1 MGNMDAAAGA
11 ALQNLW
17 PLAIESEFL
26 ADISGLFPM
35 SWITFPAHALHT
47 GMANHLFI
55 IIDHMELL
63 TWLGI
68 AACLSQSAMFS
79 GSNLAFFS
87 LGRMRLEAEVEKGSE
102 SARRVLNLRNDS
114 NLLLCTILWGN
125 VSVNVLLALLSESIL
140 AGVGGF
146 VFSTVG
152 ITFFGEIIPQAY
164 FSRHALDVGAKLSPL
179 IRFYQALLY
188 PVAKPCALILDG
200 WIGPEGPTFYRERD
214 IEIILEKHISE
225 QTSEISANEG
235 RGALNFLDLDDRFI
249 IHEGNPIAP
258 ESIYT
263 MPVNLDLP
271 ILPAPDTEEGEE
283 FIAALNK
290 HPKMRAVILSEED
303 GRPQLVI
310 NTTEYL
316 SSLYAVEH
324 GGSEDQK
331 QLADVDIYEYCH
343 RPIVVFDSK
352 TTLDDVLGEFVVEAN
367 DHNDHVVDRDV
378 VIYWTED
385 RKRIVTGAD
394 IFGRLLRGIAR
405 REAE

>member
-1 MGNMDAAAGA
+1 
-11 ALQNLW
+11 
-17 PLAIESEFL
+17 
-26 ADISGLFPM
+26 
-35 SWITFPAHALHT
+35 
-47 GMANHLFI
+47 
-55 IIDHMELL
+55 MELL
-63 TWLGI
+63 AWLGI

-225 QTSEISANEG
+225 QSSEISANEG

-249 IHEGNPIAP
+249 IHEGNPINP
-258 ESIYT
+258 DTIYT

-271 ILPAPDTEEGEE
+271 ILPSPDTEEGQK
-283 FIAALNK
+283 FVAALNK
-290 HPKMRAVILSEED
+290 HPMMRAVILSEED

-324 GGSEDQK
+324 GGPEAQGD
-331 QLADVDIYEYCH
+331 LGDIGIYDFCH

>member
-1 MGNMDAAAGA
+1 MD
-11 ALQNLW
+11 L
-17 PLAIESEFL
+17 
-26 ADISGLFPM
+26 
-35 SWITFPAHALHT
+35 
-47 GMANHLFI
+47 
-55 IIDHMELL
+55 LL
-63 TWLGI
+63 TWLAI
-68 AACLSQSAMFS
+68 AACLTQSAMFS

-87 LGRMRLEAEVEKGSE
+87 LGRMRLEAEVEKGNE
-102 SARRVLNLRNDS
+102 AARRVLALRRDS

-125 VSVNVLLALLSESIL
+125 VSVNVLLALLSDSIM

-164 FSRHALDVGAKLSPL
+164 FSRHAMNVGARLAPL
-179 IRFYQALLY
+179 IRFYQLLLF
-188 PVAKPCALILDG
+188 PVSKPCALILDG

-225 QTSEISANEG
+225 QSSEISANEG

-249 IHEGNPIAP
+249 VKEGNAINP
-258 ESIYT
+258 ETIYT

-271 ILPAPDTEEGEE
+271 ILPGPDTAEGQE

-290 HPKMRAVILSEED
+290 HPHLRAVIVGEED

-310 NTTEYL
+310 DTTEYL
-316 SSLYAVEH
+316 SMLYAVEH
-324 GGSEDQK
+324 EQENGNPKEI
-331 QLADVDIYEYCH
+331 DIYDFCH

-352 TTLDDVLGEFVVEAN
+352 TTLDDVLGEFVVEAT
-367 DHNDHVVDRDV
+367 DHDDHVVDRDV
-378 VIYWTED
+378 VVYWTDEQ
-385 RKRIVTGAD
+385 KRIVTGAD
-394 IFGRLLRGIAR
+394 IFGQLLKGIAR